1 MPPLPQSTAFKN
13 IVLNNIPL
21 IDVRAPVEFN
31 KGAFPYAVNLPIM
44 NDEERHLI
52 GIKYKQEGNAEAVK
66 LGEKLVSGEVRASR
80 VKAWLDFMAKNPK
93 AMLYCFRGGQRSE
106 ISQMLIAGE
115 QKNIVRLKGGYKAF
129 RNYLIDTIEDAPT
142 RFKPLILGGRTG
154 SGKTILMHK
163 IQNVIDL
170 EGLANHR
177 GSSFGRKITEQPT
190 QINFEN
196 TLAYALIQK
205 LYFGFKTLIF
215 EDEGAFI
222 GQVYLPDTFANY
234 LREAPLVI
242 LETPL
247 EERIKITFDEY
258 IVKGQESYKPYFGE
272 GYLAPWRKDT
282 QDAIK
287 RIKKRL
293 GGLRYERLCDIFD
306 TAVDIQTATG
316 SLDAYEEL
324 IAYLLNEYYDPMY
337 DYQIKKNASRIVFRG
352 SSAQIERYF
361 NLIKDNS

>member
-1 MPPLPQSTAFKN
+1 MPSLPQSDAFKN
-13 IVLNNIPL
+13 IVLNNTPL

-106 ISQMLIAGE
+106 ISQILIAGE
-115 QKNIVRLKGGYKAF
+115 QKNIVRLRGGYKAF
-129 RNYLIDTIEDAPT
+129 RSYLLNAIEDAPT
-142 RFKPLILGGRTG
+142 HFKPLILGGRTG
-154 SGKTILMHK
+154 SGKTILLNK

-196 TLAYALIQK
+196 TLAYTLIQK
-205 LYFGFKTLIF
+205 LDFGFKTLIF

-222 GQVYLPDTFANY
+222 GQVYLPADFANY

-242 LETPL
+242 LETSI

-258 IVKGQESYKPYFGE
+258 IVKEQEDYRVKLGESYLKS
-272 GYLAPWRKDT
+272 WIQDT
-282 QDAIK
+282 QDAMK

-293 GGLRYERLCDIFD
+293 GGSRYERLCEIFN
-306 TAVDIQTATG
+306 TAVAMQATTG

-337 DYQIKKNASRIVFRG
+337 DYQIQKNASRIVFRG

-361 NLIKDNS
+361 NSTKNNS